1 MADGSQVEVYNPQGT
16 FGTIPSAQLEQAKAA
31 GYKPKADY
39 VEAVHPKTGQ
49 TGIIPKA
56 QWDSAQKQGYTMSAR
71 DQQRAKAKAAAPI
84 QNAQDSVFVGGQ
96 PYGGGGGYVTGK
108 TQEIQGIKDK
118 QRQVLE
124 AGGMAAGGE
133 LVAPL
138 AAGAE
143 AAGGASKV
151 LQWLLPALTRSAGV
165 GVGAGTGA
173 AVGGASAK
181 DAAKTGAGAAALTL
195 GDEGVLAGAG
205 KVARALTTK
214 VDPLAKM
221 NKLLGV
227 GAREV
232 RVGST
237 PESLD
242 EFASNPARGVVK
254 AGLKEDSLAKMDP
267 LQRNK
272 AVTEARNEVGKKL
285 DGVLKAASDA
295 GKKVDITKPVT
306 DAFKKIAD
314 PTVAKNAE
322 TRLQQILADSGIT
335 HPLSQLTPTEARVVQ
350 RGLEGFDKDVATD
363 LRRGIS
369 AATRKV
375 VPESAELDMQY
386 GDLAGAVKGTQRT
399 ANKWAR
405 TVPENKLRKWLI
417 GAAATGAGLEGAYH
431 AGKHFAGVPGSH

>member
-1 MADGSQVEVYNPQGT
+1 MGDTSQVEVYNPQGKL
-16 FGTIPSAQLEQAKAA
+16 GTIPSTQLDAAKTA
-31 GYKPKADY
+31 GYKPKSDF

-49 TGIIPKA
+49 TGIIPKS
-56 QWDSAQKQGYTMSAR
+56 QWDAAQKQGYTMSAR

-84 QNAQDSVFVGGQ
+84 QKAQDSVFVGGQ

-108 TQEIQGIKDK
+108 PEEIAGIRQK

-124 AGGMAAGGE
+124 AGGAAAGGE

-143 AAGGASKV
+143 AVGGGSKI

-165 GVGAGTGA
+165 GTGVGTGA
-173 AVGGASAK
+173 VVGGASPK
-181 DAAKTGAGAAALTL
+181 DAATTGAGAAALTL
-195 GDEGVLAGAG
+195 GGEGLVTGAG
-205 KVARALTTK
+205 KVVKALTTN
-214 VDPLAKM
+214 VDPLAKL

-227 GAREV
+227 GAREI

-254 AGLKEDSLAKMDP
+254 AGLEEKTLSKMDP

-272 AVTEARNEVGKKL
+272 VVTEARNDVGKQL
-285 DGVLKAASDA
+285 DSVLKAASDA
-295 GKKVDITKPVT
+295 GKKVDITKPVA

-322 TRLQQILADSGIT
+322 ARLQQILADNGIT
-335 HPLSQLTPTEARVVQ
+335 HPLSQLTPSEARTVQ
-350 RGLEGFDKDVATD
+350 RGLEGFDKEVATD

-375 VPESAELDMQY
+375 VPESSELDMQY
-386 GDLAGAVKGTQRT
+386 GDLAGAVKGTQKT
-399 ANKWAR
+399 ANKFAR
-405 TVPENKLRKWLI
+405 TVPENKLRKWII
-417 GAAATGAGLEGAYH
+417 GTAATGAGLEGAYH
-431 AGKHFAGVPGSH
+431 AGKYFAGVPGGH